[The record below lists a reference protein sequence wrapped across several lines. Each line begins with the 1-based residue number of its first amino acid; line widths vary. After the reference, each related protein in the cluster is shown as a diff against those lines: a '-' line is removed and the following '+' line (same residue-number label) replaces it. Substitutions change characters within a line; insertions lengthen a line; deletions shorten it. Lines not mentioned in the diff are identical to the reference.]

1 LESKPRS
8 IKVVPAQAVEDLF
21 TTLAALPPLTHCR
34 RRGFELL
41 HLDATFFSENEKVWT
56 LQLSCLPEL

>member
-1 LESKPRS
+1 
-8 IKVVPAQAVEDLF
+8 VPAQAVEDLF

-34 RRGFELL
+34 RRGFKLL